1 MKFNTKTRYGIRT
14 MLEIALKSDENG
26 IYQKEISE
34 NQKISF
40 KYLDQIVSALKAAG
54 LITPVRGKKSGYILA
69 REARKITMYDIF
81 KAFEP
86 DMNIVDCLSENIHCE
101 DENHCAPRDFWED
114 LNNLIIDYFSKY
126 TLKDLMERQK
136 SYNNRTTEEYQTKDE
151 H

>member
-54 LITPVRGKKSGYILA
+54 LITPVKGKKSGYILA

-86 DMNIVDCLSENIHCE
+86 DMNIVDCLSENIQCE

>member
-14 MLEIALKSDENG
+14 MLEIGLKGDRNG

-40 KYLDQIVSALKAAG
+40 KYLDQIISALKAAG
-54 LITPVRGKKSGYILA
+54 LITNVKGKKSGYVLA
-69 REARKITMYDIF
+69 RDAGKITMYDIF

-86 DMNIVDCLSENIHCE
+86 EMNIVECLSENIHCE
-101 DENHCAPRDFWED
+101 DENHCAPRDFWKG
-114 LNNLIIDYFSKY
+114 LNNQIIGYFTEY

-136 SYNNRTTEEYQTKDE
+136 AYNDKSAEDLQPGNE
-151 H
+151 